1 MLYKANRHGRR
12 SSFPAIQFPVEGENG
27 FARLVDSR
35 VIPVCP
41 QTPLD
46 LESTESPDD
55 GDDETT
61 TRLQSVS

>member
-1 MLYKANRHGRR
+1 MLNKANRHGRR
-12 SSFPAIQFPVEGENG
+12 SSFPAIGENG

-55 GDDETT
+55 GD
-61 TRLQSVS
+61 TRRRRDAEYVVDR